1 MRRLIAGV
9 SPLAVAALVAAGPVG
24 CSGQGGQG
32 AQGGSGA
39 NLPLVTPPVR
49 AATPLGFGGLG
60 ATPLHPVAAN
70 VRVASLTADGGA
82 DAADPDGGFAPGPS
96 FDASP
101 GPGLC
106 PGLGPDASPGSCPG
120 PSFDASP
127 GPGLCPGLGPD
138 ASPGSCPGPFFD
150 ASPGP
155 GSDPSPM
162 PSPCPGLGPDAS
174 PGSCPGAGS
183 DAGPGLGANPGVDGG
198 ASPAAGMGLDA
209 ANIKSRFFS
218 AGPTNIFSILGEID
232 GRINE
237 INERSRGKDVPCL
250 SQPAV
255 PYTLTPFGQSV
266 PFYAQCVS
274 QVSTPTPTS
283 ATPARAAFFQFGQ
296 KDGTTYLYETIG
308 AESIGARVAP
318 VVGSPGQYTVDAWMG
333 VGYENATGCGNG
345 TGFDDCSYGVM
356 ALEADSSHLKFELSV
371 AGIGFGYCGA
381 QLKSDSMTVYLK
393 GSGDMGATCNETAS
407 LCVAASDVAT
417 LVACPSDSFALPAL
431 GRAATSGPNGTW
443 GSSQY
448 PGSGSDAVVLN
459 GTSSDSLSFGPSAPT
474 PGVSDFV
481 ATSAS
486 STDGGGAS
494 MK

>member
-9 SPLAVAALVAAGPVG
+9 SSLAAAALVAAGPAG
-24 CSGQGGQG
+24 CSGQGGQGGQG

-39 NLPLVTPPVR
+39 NLPLLTPPVR
-49 AATPLGFGGLG
+49 AATPLGFGGWG
-60 ATPLHPVAAN
+60 ANPLHPVAAN
-70 VRVASLTADGGA
+70 VRATSITADGGA
-82 DAADPDGGFAPGPS
+82 DAADIDGGFAPGPS

-101 GPGLC
+101 GPGPC

-127 GPGLCPGLGPD
+127 GPGSD
-138 ASPGSCPGPFFD
+138 A
-150 ASPGP
+150 
-155 GSDPSPM
+155 SPM
-162 PSPCPGLGPDAS
+162 PSLGPN
-174 PGSCPGAGS
+174 PGSEG
-183 DAGPGLGANPGVDGG
+183 GV
-198 ASPAAGMGLDA
+198 SPAGGMGLDA
-209 ANIKSRFFS
+209 ANVKSRFFS

-333 VGYENATGCGNG
+333 VGYENATGCGNS
-345 TGFDDCSYGVM
+345 THIF
-356 ALEADSSHLKFELSV
+356 
-371 AGIGFGYCGA
+371 
-381 QLKSDSMTVYLK
+381 
-393 GSGDMGATCNETAS
+393 SG
-407 LCVAASDVAT
+407 
-417 LVACPSDSFALPAL
+417 
-431 GRAATSGPNGTW
+431 
-443 GSSQY
+443 
-448 PGSGSDAVVLN
+448 
-459 GTSSDSLSFGPSAPT
+459 
-474 PGVSDFV
+474 
-481 ATSAS
+481 
-486 STDGGGAS
+486 
-494 MK
+494 